1 MNPKGYSAQGFPRMD
16 IAGYPTLYTTPGGIG
31 LDDHDWGYADT
42 LTWSRGRHMLKFGGE
57 YKPQSRFQ
65 GNIPEGTYGS
75 FVFNGTLTG
84 YGYSDFLLGLPFQ
97 STRLDPLTNRTT
109 RDSELGIFVTD
120 SFKATSRLTLDLG
133 LRWDRFG
140 SPRYEDGLMYNWDP
154 ATGAVIIPAEAQSAV
169 RPLYPKNIT
178 VEHRRRVHESEADQL
193 RPAYRSGLP
202 ADAIR
207 RSFAADTE
215 SLTRRWAATPAF
227 KAAVRSR
234 SAKRI

>member
-1 MNPKGYSAQGFPRMD
+1 
-16 IAGYPTLYTTPGGIG
+16 
-31 LDDHDWGYADT
+31 
-42 LTWSRGRHMLKFGGE
+42 MLKFGGE

-75 FVFNGTLTG
+75 FIFNGTLTG

-109 RDSELGIFVTD
+109 RDNELGIFVTD

-154 ATGAVIIPAEAQSAV
+154 VTDDVIIPVGGA
-169 RPLYPKNIT
+169 
-178 VEHRRRVHESEADQL
+178 RRSEA
-193 RPAYRSGLP
+193 
-202 ADAIR
+202 
-207 RSFAADTE
+207 
-215 SLTRRWAATPAF
+215 
-227 KAAVRSR
+227 VVSR
-234 SAKRI
+234 KTST